1 MGQHSSGSQLSRV
14 QIGWKALEKLI
25 NETRDR
31 INANMPVEG
40 SGTRIED
47 VAGGKMISYS
57 PGSTTSSDI
66 QQPTT
71 TPQDPHLLATGIIW
85 YGVKWQSVTVVDPS
99 TCAQSTLSVLVST
112 GNDNDSIT
120 IEPVKYPFW
129 VQPV

>member
-47 VAGGKMISYS
+47 IASGKMISYS
-57 PGSTTSSDI
+57 SGSTTSPDTSSSQPQQAASGVPVTI
-66 QQPTT
+66 QAFDTNNNPITITVMTDGNGASGSTLQWQP
-71 TPQDPHLLATGIIW
+71 I
-85 YGVKWQSVTVVDPS
+85 TVVDPS
-99 TCAQSTLSVLVST
+99 TCAQSTKPLL
-112 GNDNDSIT
+112 GH
-120 IEPVKYPFW
+120 
-129 VQPV
+129 Q